1 MEPIVHFLIPVLVV
15 LALFPKLDRRLVL
28 VLSPLTVIMD
38 LDLLMGHRYVL
49 HNVFF
54 VLVVMAL
61 VYITFSARDFKFGA
75 MTPVMI
81 TAFFM
86 LSHLA
91 LDVGG
96 PGVAAFYPVYPKF
109 INMESSVALDLSTVE
124 LSGGFLMSAKPISAV
139 VMPAK
144 VPAVTMTGVLLF
156 LVALFGVFVR
166 VAVYYLDSYLKK
178 DIAQMKMNNYSLKED
193 HPKTYLKKDRS

>member
-54 VLVVMAL
+54 VLVIMAL
-61 VYITFSARDFKFGA
+61 VYLTFSARDFKFGA

-86 LSHLA
+86 LSHIA
-91 LDVGG
+91 LDMGD
-96 PGVAAFYPVYPKF
+96 PGVAAFYPVYGKF
-109 INMESSVALDLSTVE
+109 INLESSVALDLSTVE
-124 LSGGFLMSAKPISAV
+124 LSGAFLMSAKPISDV
-139 VMPAK
+139 VMPSR

-156 LVALFGVFVR
+156 LIALFGL
-166 VAVYYLDSYLKK
+166 AVKIVVDYLDSYLKK
-178 DIAQMKMNNYSLKED
+178 DM
-193 HPKTYLKKDRS
+193 YLKKDISYIKNHSLKEKQ

>member
-1 MEPIVHFLIPVLVV
+1 MILMEPIVHFLIPVLVV

-28 VLSPLTVIMD
+28 VLSPLTVIAD
-38 LDLLMGHRYVL
+38 LDFLSGHRYLL

-54 VLVVMAL
+54 VLVIMAL
-61 VYITFSARDFKFGA
+61 VYLTFSARDFKFGA

-96 PGVAAFYPVYPKF
+96 PGVAAFYPVYGKF
-109 INMESSVALDLSTVE
+109 INMESSVALDLGTVE
-124 LSGGFLMSAKPISAV
+124 LSGKFLMSAKPISDV
-139 VMPAK
+139 VMPMRAP
-144 VPAVTMTGVLLF
+144 VVTMTGVLLF
-156 LVALFGVFVR
+156 LIALLGLTVR
-166 VAVYYLDSYLKK
+166 VVVDYLDSYLKK
-178 DIAQMKMNNYSLKED
+178 DM
-193 HPKTYLKKDRS
+193 YLKKDISHIKNHSLKEKQ